1 MINGKAKVLS
11 YFIFTA
17 LVMLIAVTPV
27 LADGAGTFTFV
38 DGRVDILKPGQE
50 RAFPVEL
57 GAPVSSQDII
67 RTKRNSRAEITM
79 NDGTVFRLAQSSR
92 VEISSYMLDESGALK
107 EGTINLTRGKMRAIT
122 LSDNPALKVKTP
134 NALAD
139 NINGTD
145 FFFIYEK
152 GSSWF
157 YGSGG
162 SLQASR
168 KENPA
173 QAVSVD
179 RRKCIRVVDGVLLGD
194 SCTYNDIDVKKYGWD
209 TAAAETVPVVA
220 QLPAEGE
227 VFTYTP
233 LGGPVIDT
241 PSQAVSIGS
250 ADLTCPQCPV
260 AERELQ
266 VLSPDIPPVQ
276 PDVIKMGH
284 FERIDNGCCNPVPP
298 AIVPQ

>member
-1 MINGKAKVLS
+1 MIKRKAKGL
-11 YFIFTA
+11 YHFIFAA
-17 LVMLIAVTPV
+17 LVMLITVTPA
-27 LADGAGTFTFV
+27 LADAAGTFTFI

-57 GAPVSSQDII
+57 GAAVSSQDII

-79 NDGTVFRLAQSSR
+79 DDGTVLRLSQGSR
-92 VEISSYMLDESGALK
+92 LEISSYMLDESGTLK
-107 EGTINLTRGKMRAIT
+107 EGTINLTRGKMRATT
-122 LSDNPALKVKTP
+122 LSDNSVLKVKTP

-168 KENPA
+168 KDNSA

-179 RRKCIRVVDGVLLGD
+179 RRKCVRVADGVLLGD
-194 SCTYNDIDVKKYGWD
+194 SCTYNEIDVKNYGWH

-220 QLPAEGE
+220 QLPAEGG

-241 PSQAVSIGS
+241 PSQPVSIGS

-260 AERELQ
+260 VSIPLQ
-266 VLSPDIPPVQ
+266 AAAPEIQ
-276 PDVIKMGH
+276 PEVIKMGN